1 MTKSEPELRQGP
13 SLAFTLAGVSFPRP
27 DEEIKQ
33 LFDALKPYGDVL
45 SIPAKYKLA
54 MTYKDEKVIYLL
66 HKGYF
71 SYRYHDTG
79 MIISY
84 LYPPL
89 VIGLGNIFSHCSTG
103 YHRAEVPTEVQRVTE
118 SNLYRCLENNPL
130 LWQNITV
137 ILAYA
142 LFRTVAQSALVVP
155 PKAYQVVR
163 NLLIDLNQQPEEIKK
178 TVSAPRYILDRAPL
192 SRSTVMHIISELQ
205 RGGYVNT
212 AWGGFLTGMSNLP
225 ENF

>member
-1 MTKSEPELRQGP
+1 MKKTEPVILPRP
-13 SLAFTLAGVSFPRP
+13 SLTFALTGVSIPHP
-27 DEEIKQ
+27 DEEIQQ
-33 LFDALKPYGDVL
+33 LFDALEPYGEYLEV
-45 SIPAKYKLA
+45 PAKYRLA
-54 MTYKDEKVIYLL
+54 MRYKDKKVIYLL

-84 LYPPL
+84 IYPPL
-89 VIGLGNIFSHCSTG
+89 VIGLGKMFSHCSAG
-103 YHRAEVPTEVQRVTE
+103 YHCAEVPAEVQRITE
-118 SNLYRCLENNPL
+118 SDVNRCLEQNPH
-130 LWQNITV
+130 LWRNITV

-142 LFRTVAQSALVVP
+142 MFRTAAQSALTIP

-212 AWGGFLTGMSNLP
+212 AWGGFLTGMGNLP